1 MTLSYLRYLLTV
13 ETSTIK
19 AATEIATLT
28 RKNFLPHRATI
39 STEIGENFGSVIA
52 YPPRKKLRPFPL
64 ARIGPL
70 PLLAV
75 PRGTVICRQFCRPPR
90 VGGWRANRFAAQP
103 RGHDNR
109 PIPNISGTFTEHGNT
124 SGMQC
129 TGAFTGE
136 ERIGLKSNQGGAWDG
151 GRVTLNSS
159 RSSRVYGS
167 SSSVQPPAIALL
179 PCIKA

>member
-28 RKNFLPHRATI
+28 RKNFLPPRATI

-75 PRGTVICRQFCRPPR
+75 PRGTVMAAFAANSVGRPALEGGERTVSPLNR
-90 VGGWRANRFAAQP
+90 VGMITDRYR
-103 RGHDNR
+103 
-109 PIPNISGTFTEHGNT
+109 ISAEHLLST
-124 SGMQC
+124 
-129 TGAFTGE
+129 A
-136 ERIGLKSNQGGAWDG
+136 ILQGC
-151 GRVTLNSS
+151 N
-159 RSSRVYGS
+159 
-167 SSSVQPPAIALL
+167 ALEHL
-179 PCIKA
+179 LGKNA

>member
-1 MTLSYLRYLLTV
+1 MILSYLRYLLTV

-19 AATEIATLT
+19 AATDIATLM

-75 PRGTVICRQFCRPPR
+75 PRGTVMAAFAANSVGRPALEGGERTVSPLNR
-90 VGGWRANRFAAQP
+90 VGMITDRYR
-103 RGHDNR
+103 
-109 PIPNISGTFTEHGNT
+109 ISRVKSINYLRLGTAYFMNKMG
-124 SGMQC
+124 
-129 TGAFTGE
+129 
-136 ERIGLKSNQGGAWDG
+136 
-151 GRVTLNSS
+151 
-159 RSSRVYGS
+159 RSS
-167 SSSVQPPAIALL
+167 PFL
-179 PCIKA
+179 